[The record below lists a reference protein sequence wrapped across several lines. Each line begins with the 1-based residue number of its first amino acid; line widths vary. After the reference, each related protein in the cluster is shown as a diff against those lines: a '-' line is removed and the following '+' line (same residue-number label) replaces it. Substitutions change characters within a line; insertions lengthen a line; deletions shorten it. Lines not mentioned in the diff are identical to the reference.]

1 MKTPLRNGAKF
12 LEMNSHNTVDSI
24 FDRQNDAFLLQ
35 CQVAQRNE
43 YSKAKSLAR
52 RKAVFTL
59 AFATLSVVSS
69 VLDIDWLSAVSSFL
83 AVTLALYNKHSDEE
97 IKGMKKRAASIQQYI
112 DVAIFA
118 PTIGTNVSDWGDIP
132 SKSDLAESVSEYRNA
147 DVSAFLNWYSD
158 YSSMSGEAQVFYC
171 QKENVRWDYALHK
184 GYRKLVV
191 VLLCV
196 VSLVVLGAFVMVNP
210 SFVNA
215 FWVASWFLP
224 VAEYSLSIIKEVN
237 ESISVLRDANNF
249 AKTLEEKLN
258 ASSSRTLKKEIIKLQ
273 HKIWNRRA
281 NGYLIPDWF
290 YEFHKKTRQEKEDNI
305 ARTIQN
311 LDK

>member
-12 LEMNSHNTVDSI
+12 LVVNSHNTVDSI
-24 FDRQNDAFLLQ
+24 FNRQNDAFLLR

-52 RKAVFTL
+52 RKAFFTL
-59 AFATLSVVSS
+59 AFAILSVASS
-69 VLDIDWLSAVSSFL
+69 VLDVDWLSAASSFL
-83 AVTLALYNKHSDEE
+83 SVALALYNKHSGEE
-97 IKGMKKRAASIQQYI
+97 IKGMKKHAASIQQYI
-112 DVAIFA
+112 DVTIFA
-118 PTIGTNVSDWGDIP
+118 PAIDASVSDWGDIP
-132 SKSDLAESVSEYRNA
+132 SRSDLAESVSEYDGA

-158 YSSMSGEAQVFYC
+158 YSSLTGESQVFYC

-184 GYRKLVV
+184 GYRKLFEA
-191 VLLCV
+191 LLCV
-196 VSLVVLGAFVMVNP
+196 VALAVLVAFVMVNP
-210 SFVNA
+210 SFVKV
-215 FWVASWFLP
+215 FLVAAWFLP

-237 ESISVLRDANNF
+237 ESISILRDANDF
-249 AKTLEEKLN
+249 AKALEEKLN

-290 YEFHKKTRQEKEDNI
+290 YEFHRKTRQEKEDNI